1 MRSTAV
7 RRTALTAAAASLVL
21 LVSACGGEGS
31 GGGTKDDTKGKG
43 KGSAAAEPAAGALTA
58 AELENLVLA
67 QGDVKAHKV
76 EKAGPNDDLA
86 AKDVT
91 VDKAGCEPLAHAVA
105 GVPLGEA
112 VGTVKRR
119 VTSEPRTPDPA
130 KDLGEM
136 TEKEIEDAIAGAFD
150 VTTTLTSLS
159 SYDGKGG
166 ADAVAV
172 LRTAGAACGGGFTM
186 SMDGS
191 DLKVTKLTELKV
203 SGGEE
208 NTAWAV
214 LAEQDGQ
221 SVSYNVAVVRRGGTL
236 ASFSAV
242 DVAELLEG
250 KKSTLPTAVIDAQ
263 VAKLG

>member
-7 RRTALTAAAASLVL
+7 RRTAPTAAAASLVL

-31 GGGTKDDTKGKG
+31 GGGTKDDTKGKE
-43 KGSAAAEPAAGALTA
+43 SAAAEPAAEALTA
-58 AELENLVLA
+58 AELERLVLA

-91 VDKAGCEPLAHAVA
+91 VDKAGCGPLAHAVA

-119 VTSEPRTPDPA
+119 VTSEPRAPDPA

-136 TEKEIEDAIAGAFD
+136 TEKIEDAIAGAFD

-203 SGGEE
+203 SGGKE

-242 DVAELLEG
+242 DVAELLER

>member
-31 GGGTKDDTKGKG
+31 GGGTKDDTKGKE
-43 KGSAAAEPAAGALTA
+43 SAAAEPAAKALTA
-58 AELENLVLA
+58 AELEKLALA

-86 AKDVT
+86 AKDIT

-119 VTSEPRTPDPA
+119 VTSEPRTQDPA

-136 TEKEIEDAIAGAFD
+136 TEKEIDDAITGAFD

-159 SYDGKGG
+159 SYDGKGA

-172 LRTAGAACGGGFTM
+172 LRAAGAACAGGFTM
-186 SMDGS
+186 STDGS
-191 DLKVTKLTELKV
+191 DLKVTELTELKV

-208 NTAWAV
+208 NTAWSVA
-214 LAEQDGQ
+214 AEQDGQ
-221 SVSYNVAVVRRGGTL
+221 SISYNVAVVRRGGTL

-242 DVAELLEG
+242 DVAALLEDD
-250 KKSTLPTAVIDAQ
+250 KKSALPTAVIDAQ